1 MCRLF
6 SILAIR
12 SSCIYNAFRMHESV
26 SKLIQKRVFRAVKQK
41 GEENMV
47 NQESLLD
54 GGEPLE
60 IERKFLIEYP
70 DTALLDQMP
79 DVRKVKII
87 QTYLPIEDNLIRRVR
102 ERTEGDTV
110 DYWYTE
116 KRRISDVVHIERE
129 KQISQE
135 QYVELLNEAAPE
147 ARPIR
152 KTRYY
157 LNANDLCFQIDIY
170 PEWTDKAL
178 VEVELKDEN
187 DMVQFPDVLK
197 SIREVTRDPRCKNE
211 SLAFNG
217 FDF

>member
-1 MCRLF
+1 
-6 SILAIR
+6 
-12 SSCIYNAFRMHESV
+12 
-26 SKLIQKRVFRAVKQK
+26 
-41 GEENMV
+41 MV

-70 DTALLDQMP
+70 DTEALDQMP

-102 ERTEGDTV
+102 ESTEGDKV

-129 KQISQE
+129 KEISQE
-135 QYVELLNEAAPE
+135 QYVELLNEAAQD
-147 ARPIR
+147 AKPIR

-157 LNANDLCFQIDIY
+157 LNANDLCFEIDIY

-187 DMVQFPDVLK
+187 DLVKFPDILK
-197 SIREVTRDPRCKNE
+197 SIREVTRDPRFKNE

-217 FDF
+217 FDL

>member
-1 MCRLF
+1 
-6 SILAIR
+6 
-12 SSCIYNAFRMHESV
+12 
-26 SKLIQKRVFRAVKQK
+26 
-41 GEENMV
+41 MV

-70 DTALLDQMP
+70 DTEALDQMP

-102 ERTEGDTV
+102 ESTVGDKV

-129 KQISQE
+129 KEISQE
-135 QYVELLNEAAPE
+135 QYVELLNEAAQD
-147 ARPIR
+147 AQPIR

-157 LNANDLCFQIDIY
+157 LNANNLCFEIDIY

-187 DMVQFPDVLK
+187 DLVKFPDIIK
-197 SIREVTRDPRCKNE
+197 NIREVTRDPRYKNE

-217 FDF
+217 FDL